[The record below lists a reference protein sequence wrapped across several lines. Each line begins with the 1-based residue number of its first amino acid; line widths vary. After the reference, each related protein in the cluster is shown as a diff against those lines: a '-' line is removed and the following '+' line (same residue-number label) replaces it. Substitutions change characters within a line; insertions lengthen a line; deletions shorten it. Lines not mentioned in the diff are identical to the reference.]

1 MPELPSGTVTFLF
14 TDIEGSTRLWERDP
28 DAMRAAVARHDD
40 LLGSAVQDHH
50 GFLYKH
56 VDDAVQAAFLR
67 PTDALSAALTAQR
80 ALAEECWAE
89 TGPLR
94 VRMALHAGEASP
106 DPLGDYHQVACLN
119 RLARLLA
126 AGHGGQILLTEVVRH
141 QVGGVLPTGVSL
153 IDLGK
158 HRLRDLLEPEQVSQ
172 AVIAGLPDHFPPLKS
187 LERHPTNLPIQPNPL
202 VGREAELVTLSDLL
216 MHEDVRLVTL
226 TGVGGTGKTRLA
238 LQVAADLL
246 DRFDDGAF
254 FVDLAPLADPAFV
267 LPTIAATL
275 GIREAGDRSLRD
287 SLVAYLTGKHLLLLL
302 DNFEHLL
309 AASSVVADL
318 LAACAELKVLAT
330 SRAPLHVRAEREFP
344 VPAMALPDPAGPPA
358 LHRLAEVA
366 AVTLFVQ
373 RAQAAKPDF
382 ALTAEN
388 AAAVADLCV
397 RLDGLPLA
405 IELAAARVKLLP
417 LPALLT
423 RLERRLPV
431 LTGGPRDLPARQRTL
446 RDTIAWSH
454 DLLSPQEQTL
464 FRQLSVF
471 AGGAT
476 LEAVEAV
483 A

>member
-1 MPELPSGTVTFLF
+1 
-14 TDIEGSTRLWERDP
+14 
-28 DAMRAAVARHDD
+28 
-40 LLGSAVQDHH
+40 
-50 GFLYKH
+50 
-56 VDDAVQAAFLR
+56 
-67 PTDALSAALTAQR
+67 
-80 ALAEECWAE
+80 
-89 TGPLR
+89 
-94 VRMALHAGEASP
+94 MALHLGEAAP
-106 DPLGDYHQVACLN
+106 DARGDYHQVACLN

-126 AGHGGQILLTEVVRH
+126 AGSGGQVLLTEAVRR
-141 QVGGVLPTGVSL
+141 QFDGLLPSGVSL

-172 AVIAGLPDHFPPLKS
+172 VVIPGLPDHFPPLKS
-187 LERHPTNLPIQPNPL
+187 LERHPTNLPIQPSSL
-202 VGREAELVTLSDLL
+202 VGREAELVAVSDLL
-216 MHEDVRLVTL
+216 LHQDVRLVTL

-246 DRFDDGAF
+246 DRFEDGVF
-254 FVDLAPLADPAFV
+254 FVDLAPLADPALV

-275 GIREAGDRSLRD
+275 GIREAGGRSLRD
-287 SLVAYLTGKHLLLLL
+287 SLIAYLTGK
-302 DNFEHLL
+302 HLL

-318 LAACAELKVLAT
+318 LAACAGLNVLAT

-344 VPAMALPDPAGPPA
+344 VPPMALPDPAWLPT
-358 LHRLAEVA
+358 LDRLAGIA

-388 AAAVADLCV
+388 AASVAALCL

-417 LPALLT
+417 PPALLA

-431 LTGGPRDLPARQRTL
+431 LTGGPRDLPTRQQTL
-446 RDTIAWSH
+446 RGTIVWSY
-454 DLLSPQEQTL
+454 DLLAPEDRTL
-464 FRQLSVF
+464 FRRLSVF

-476 LEAVEAV
+476 L
-483 A
+483 